1 MFSSAKKKGDKV
13 TITHEVTDRRVRT
26 TVKLPGQKPI
36 SKTWVACDGGALG
49 KFKLDWDEDPRLQG
63 WEPVVE
69 AARTPPD
76 FL

>member
-1 MFSSAKKKGDKV
+1 MPKEKTKV
-13 TITHEVTDRRVRT
+13 IITHEVTAHDVVT
-26 TVKLPGQKPI
+26 IVKLPGQRPI
-36 SKTWVACDGGALG
+36 RKRWVRCDGGALG
-49 KFKLDWDEDPRLQG
+49 KFKQDWDEDPRLLG